1 MRAASLALRRALR
14 LSAAG
19 ADSPQETR
27 TRLVLTAAALRPTH
41 DGPQHWTD
49 PDVRNRDLERRARL
63 AALGWRIVHVNAE
76 MLRYR
81 PAVIVG
87 RTEAALQDAGADLR
101 RT

>member
-1 MRAASLALRRALR
+1 M
-14 LSAAG
+14 G
-19 ADSPQETR
+19 VEY
-27 TRLVLTAAALRPTH
+27 

-49 PDVRNRDLERRARL
+49 PRVRDRDLERRARL

-81 PAVIVG
+81 SAVIIG
-87 RTEAALQDAGADLR
+87 RTEAALAAAG

>member
-1 MRAASLALRRALR
+1 MGYLRWKV
-14 LSAAG
+14 G
-19 ADSPQETR
+19 VEY
-27 TRLVLTAAALRPTH
+27 

-49 PDVRNRDLERRARL
+49 PSIRNRDLERRARL
-63 AALGWRIVHVNAE
+63 SALGWRIVHVNAE

-87 RTEAALQDAGADLR
+87 RTEAALRDAGAAAC

>member
-1 MRAASLALRRALR
+1 VGRIDMGYPRWKV
-14 LSAAG
+14 G
-19 ADSPQETR
+19 VEY
-27 TRLVLTAAALRPTH
+27 

-49 PDVRNRDLERRARL
+49 PAVRDRDLERRARL

-87 RTEAALQDAGADLR
+87 RTESALADAR